1 MSLRSLVPVSLFV
14 CLVVPAF
21 AQQTSKDSPPP
32 AHDTAKGASLMAE
45 ARKALGGEDKL
56 AAIKRLEI
64 KGNSTQVTAQ
74 QTLEGDLTMQIE
86 SPDKMKIQR
95 EIELP
100 GGSITIT
107 QTQGLNGTE
116 VWDATDGNLPGGFG
130 GGGRGGF
137 RGGGGG
143 GRLGGLLG
151 LPQGQ
156 DQARGLDPA
165 RAAALQEAQRKT
177 RQTDLAR
184 YLVAFLA
191 APGDMP
197 AWIGTAVTPK
207 DEKADVLEFTTPDG
221 TPTRLFLDLTT
232 HMPLM
237 MTYQTNAPRNAGGG
251 GRGRRGAGDA
261 AGGGAAA
268 QGAQG
273 GQQPGPQGGQAADG
287 QGAQGGRR
295 GGAQPQQVT
304 MDLYLGDYKA
314 EGAIKM
320 PHHITR
326 ELGGE
331 IQEEINI
338 KNVKLNPNFKA
349 NTFTQ
354 PK

>member
-14 CLVVPAF
+14 CLVAPAL
-21 AQQTSKDSPPP
+21 AQQPPSKDSPPP

-45 ARKALGGEDKL
+45 ARKALGGDDKL

-64 KGNSTQVTAQ
+64 KGSSTQVTAQ

-86 SPDKMKIQR
+86 SPDKMKIER

-100 GGSITIT
+100 GGSISIT
-107 QTQGLNGTE
+107 QTQGLNGAE
-116 VWDATDGNLPGGFG
+116 VWDATDGNLPGGLG
-130 GGGRGGF
+130 GGGRGGGF
-137 RGGGGG
+137 RGGGGGG

-221 TPTRLFLDLTT
+221 TTTRLFLDITT

-237 MTYQTNAPRNAGGG
+237 MTYQTNAPRTGGG
-251 GRGRRGAGDA
+251 GRGRRGGSDA

-268 QGAQG
+268 QG
-273 GQQPGPQGGQAADG
+273 GQQANPQPNPQGSQAAD
-287 QGAQGGRR
+287 AQGGRR

-304 MDLYLGDYKA
+304 MELYLGDYKP
-314 EGAIKM
+314 EGAIKL

-338 KNVKLNPNFKA
+338 KSVKLNPNFKA